1 MNSKM
6 VETEVKLFVPDLSP
20 LPARITAAG
29 GTLAAPRVL
38 ENNIRYDSADATL
51 SQQGTVLRLRSD
63 SRTRLTYKGVPQTAD
78 GVITRL
84 EAEVTVDDFEKMDFI
99 LRRLG
104 FIPYTVYEKYRT
116 TYQMGEVEV
125 VLDEMPYGSFVEIE
139 GPAPAIHA
147 AMDALDLKT
156 CVRIR
161 TSYLGLF
168 AHMRQVLDLPFAD
181 LTFANFAEV
190 TIPDHFFESLS

>member
-6 VETEVKLFVPDLSP
+6 VETEIKLFVPDLAP
-20 LPARITAAG
+20 LPARIAAAG
-29 GTLAAPRVL
+29 GTLAAPRVR
-38 ENNIRYDSADATL
+38 EHNIRYDSPDANL

-78 GVITRL
+78 GVVTRL

-104 FIPYTVYEKYRT
+104 FTPYTIYEKYRT
-116 TYQMGEVEV
+116 TYQLGEVEI

-147 AMDALDLKT
+147 AMDSLDLNA
-156 CVRIR
+156 CVSIK

-168 AHMRQVLDLPFAD
+168 AHMRQALNLPFND
-181 LTFANFAEV
+181 LTFANFEGV
-190 TIPDHFFESLS
+190 TIPDRFFESLG